1 MNKNKILMIINEFPP
16 TGQSGVQRPLKFV
29 KYAVKAGWEVH
40 IIAPKKPVRKV
51 VDYSLLQ
58 EIPKE
63 AHIYRVAGLGIKTP
77 DESKMVNAHFAETAP
92 PSKIERAFWRLA
104 KLVNDFLFPYD
115 KQIGWMPFAYHTAC
129 KIIKKQQIRNIY
141 ITAFPYSAF
150 LVGLALKKKYKDKIF
165 WVADYRDS
173 WQFGIMIEKLVFPF
187 RLKTIRK
194 TDDKVLATC
203 DAAVFVTPETQ
214 LEYINKHS
222 WLKEKSYYIPNGY
235 DEDDFTGI
243 TPKKFD
249 KLTLVLM
256 GKLTK
261 VYGSPLN
268 LLKALEDC
276 FPNNYQVIHIGNI
289 DKAILH
295 NIKTSGYTSYNYL
308 GYQKHSDAIA
318 YSLGADINLIILNEN
333 STAKYWYPGKLFE
346 LLRCGKPILA
356 LGPQESNLEKI
367 LSATKRGRYAYIN
380 DKEQIKA
387 QIEYILKN
395 PDQFDTSPETIKQY
409 SREELCK
416 QLLAI
421 YEKGQ
426 SSNS

>member
-16 TGQSGVQRPLKFV
+16 TGGSSIQRPLKFA

-40 IIAPKKPVRKV
+40 IIAPQKPVRKV
-51 VDYSLLQ
+51 LDYSLLKD
-58 EIPKE
+58 IPT
-63 AHIYRVAGLGIKTP
+63 AAIVHRVAGLGIKNP
-77 DESKMVNAHFAETAP
+77 ENNKMVDARFAETAP
-92 PSKIERAFWRLA
+92 KSKIFKSFWGFL
-104 KLVNDFLFPYD
+104 KLVNDFIFPYD
-115 KQIGWMPFAYHTAC
+115 KQIGWMPFAYFTAC
-129 KIIKKQQIRNIY
+129 NIIKKQQIRNIY
-141 ITAFPYSAF
+141 ITAYPYSAF
-150 LVGLALKKKYKDKIF
+150 LVGIALKKKFRESVF

-173 WQFGIMIEKLVFPF
+173 WQFKPLLEKFVLPF
-187 RLKTIRK
+187 RLRKICK

-203 DAAVFVTPETQ
+203 DAAVFVTPETR

-222 WLKEKSYYIPNGY
+222 WLKEKSYYIPNGF
-235 DEDDFTGI
+235 DEDDFTGV

-268 LLKALEDC
+268 LLEVLQES
-276 FPNNYQVIHIGNI
+276 FSNNYQVIHIGNI
-289 DKAILH
+289 EKAILQS
-295 NIKTSGYTSYNYL
+295 IKNAGYTNYHYL
-308 GYQKHSDAIA
+308 GYQKHSEAIA
-318 YSLGADINLIILNEN
+318 YSLGADINLILLNEH
-333 STAKYWYPGKLFE
+333 STAKYWFPGKLFE

-356 LGPQESNLEKI
+356 LGPKESNLEKI
-367 LSATKRGRYAYIN
+367 LSDTKRGRYAYIN

-387 QIEYILKN
+387 QLKYILEN
-395 PDQFDTSPETIKQY
+395 PNQFDTSLETIKQY

-421 YEKGQ
+421 YERGQ
-426 SSNS
+426 SSSS